1 MAWVSLPG
9 PKRNFEEWW
18 KERRDSSTGFGPKVS
33 ATGWL
38 GTSMPTASTRVTLL
52 IRSLP
57 GAAGST
63 GSRPPVKSPV
73 PRAR

>member
-9 PKRNFEEWW
+9 PKRNFEESW
-18 KERRDSSTGFGPKVS
+18 KERRDSSTGVGPKVS
-33 ATGWL
+33 ATAWL
-38 GTSMPTASTRVTLL
+38 GTSMPTALTRVTPL

-57 GAAGST
+57 GTANST
-63 GSRPPVKSPV
+63 AIRPPMKSPA